1 MIATITCSGK
11 ENTDCLYLYEMST
24 TNQPDNTTL
33 ISLLN
38 EWGKDMSKD
47 NYIKVRNELMEG
59 NSFLMLPAPGK
70 NKAIPEK
77 WHASSEASRIQLS
90 SLYTIDGIKVL
101 GAFTDPDSVLRWSKG
116 KKVQCTSLRS
126 QAVLEICE
134 RNGIKRVVINSGSDN
149 IFPLSYY
156 LEDEIQKNEEY
167 W

>member
-1 MIATITCSGK
+1 MIGTASSGK

-24 TNQPDNTTL
+24 INQPDNTTL

-47 NYIKVRNELMEG
+47 NYIKVRKELMEG

-70 NKAIPEK
+70 NEAISEK
-77 WHASSEASRIQLS
+77 WNTSSEASRIQLS
-90 SLYTIDGIKVL
+90 SLYKIDGIKVL
-101 GAFTDPDSVLRWSKG
+101 GSFTDPDSVLRWSKG
-116 KKVQCTSLRS
+116 KQIHCTSLRS

-134 RNGIKRVVINSGSDN
+134 RNGIKRIVINSGSDN